1 MVIYVDVLFVVNFFI
16 TYLLLFATSFLAKS
30 EMKQYRAIIASLA
43 GGLYSLVIICDKL
56 NFLISTLG
64 KIAVSILIVFI
75 AFGFKR
81 FTVFLK
87 NFFVFY
93 FSNLIF
99 LGVIYAVYMY
109 FSPNGVTVKNSSVY
123 FNITATQLVLSAFG
137 AYIVTFIII
146 KITNRTL
153 AKGEIYSLSIFTDD
167 KEYKLFP
174 FADSGNKLKEPFSD
188 YPVIIVDKSKIPE
201 KCERLIPCQTVSGE
215 GMLKAFKPDKVIIS
229 SSKNKIELTK
239 VYVAFSEVKSKSF
252 SAILSNELINI

>member
-167 KEYKLFP
+167 KEYKLFALP
-174 FADSGNKLKEPFSD
+174 TAVINLKNLFR
-188 YPVIIVDKSKIPE
+188 IIP
-201 KCERLIPCQTVSGE
+201 
-215 GMLKAFKPDKVIIS
+215 
-229 SSKNKIELTK
+229 
-239 VYVAFSEVKSKSF
+239 
-252 SAILSNELINI
+252 

>member
-153 AKGEIYSLSIFTDD
+153 AKGEIYSLSI
-167 KEYKLFP
+167 
-174 FADSGNKLKEPFSD
+174 
-188 YPVIIVDKSKIPE
+188 
-201 KCERLIPCQTVSGE
+201 LI
-215 GMLKAFKPDKVIIS
+215 F
-229 SSKNKIELTK
+229 
-239 VYVAFSEVKSKSF
+239 YVQFMQS
-252 SAILSNELINI
+252 I

>member
-81 FTVFLK
+81 FTV
-87 NFFVFY
+87 VFY

-167 KEYKLFP
+167 KEYKLFA

>member
-75 AFGFKR
+75 A
-81 FTVFLK
+81 LK

-167 KEYKLFP
+167 KEYKLFA

>member
-64 KIAVSILIVFI
+64 KIAVSILI
-75 AFGFKR
+75 
-81 FTVFLK
+81 FLK

-167 KEYKLFP
+167 KEYKLFA

>member
-87 NFFVFY
+87 
-93 FSNLIF
+93 
-99 LGVIYAVYMY
+99 
-109 FSPNGVTVKNSSVY
+109 
-123 FNITATQLVLSAFG
+123 
-137 AYIVTFIII
+137 
-146 KITNRTL
+146 
-153 AKGEIYSLSIFTDD
+153 
-167 KEYKLFP
+167 KLFCFLFFESYIFRRDLRCLYVF
-174 FADSGNKLKEPFSD
+174 FA
-188 YPVIIVDKSKIPE
+188 
-201 KCERLIPCQTVSGE
+201 
-215 GMLKAFKPDKVIIS
+215 
-229 SSKNKIELTK
+229 
-239 VYVAFSEVKSKSF
+239 
-252 SAILSNELINI
+252 